1 MLQFPPWKIWLVSVI
16 CALGVLFALP
26 NVIGKSTLESL
37 PSWLPHN
44 QVSLG
49 LDLRGG
55 VYLLLQVDTQA
66 YVSDRMAVVEEDMR
80 RLLRDIA
87 EGKALGDTTTLADP
101 NVVRR
106 LKDEYEA
113 IES

>member
-1 MLQFPPWKIWLVSVI
+1 MLQFPPWKIWLVGVI
-16 CALGVLFALP
+16 CALGVFFALP

-55 VYLLLQVDTQA
+55 VYLLLQVDTDA
-66 YVSDRMAVVEEDMR
+66 YVTDRMAVVEEDMR
-80 RLLRDIA
+80 RLLRD
-87 EGKALGDTTTLADP
+87 ERLG
-101 NVVRR
+101 VRR
-106 LKDEYEA
+106 HHHDA
-113 IES
+113 AQCR